1 VHAAK
6 PTGRKPRI
14 SGDTLNLVL
23 AAAGIV
29 GDAVVSYHFYRISK
43 KEPLPVYIGGGEIVV
58 ERDTKRG
65 IEVRYRGDEV
75 PMVSRTVIAFWNAGR
90 EPIRRDDL
98 VENHP
103 LTVRLPDDSALLEA
117 RVLGSTK
124 PEVDFACFPN
134 ERYAGINFGFSFLNH
149 RDGGA
154 IEILHTGDDPVD
166 VRVEGAI
173 VGVEG
178 PPILIE
184 TPLWDD
190 SRMVSFPLGA
200 LLLLAGVGC
209 FVAAGL
215 IEGTQEAL
223 GVPSRRAN

>member
-1 VHAAK
+1 M
-6 PTGRKPRI
+6 

-29 GDAVVSYHFYRISK
+29 GGAVVSYYFYRISK

-103 LTVRLPDDSALLEA
+103 LTVRLPDDSALAE
-117 RVLGSTK
+117 
-124 PEVDFACFPN
+124 
-134 ERYAGINFGFSFLNH
+134 
-149 RDGGA
+149 
-154 IEILHTGDDPVD
+154 
-166 VRVEGAI
+166 
-173 VGVEG
+173 
-178 PPILIE
+178 
-184 TPLWDD
+184 
-190 SRMVSFPLGA
+190 
-200 LLLLAGVGC
+200 
-209 FVAAGL
+209 
-215 IEGTQEAL
+215 
-223 GVPSRRAN
+223 PSRFSTPATTR